1 MSWIWLRLSGW
12 YWGTPTPRS
21 EGFLCLNMFL
31 TPLIVLGALALA
43 LCIAGILEYQFHMRS
58 LAAIPL
64 RIHVNGTRGKSS
76 VTRLIAAGLRE
87 AGIRTFAKT
96 TGTAPRV
103 IDSEGKD
110 RIIHRLRLPSIG
122 EQTRLLSYFAAEKPE
137 AVVMECM
144 AVQPQYQWIA
154 EHQMVQSQ
162 IGVITNLRP
171 DHLDEMGPTE
181 DDVAFSLCN
190 TVPVDGTLITGEDQ
204 KPEILQKIAAQNGT
218 AFIQSDETKITQ
230 EELDNFS
237 YMEHPAN
244 VAVALDV
251 CKEAGVDRKIALAG
265 MHKVQPDLGAL
276 IAWNL
281 DKDEKRIQFV
291 NGMAANDPVSTL
303 QIWKFVIDR
312 YPAEGGTCVFFN
324 SRDDRPVRT
333 RQMIELTLEE
343 IKPDHFIIRG
353 DKVDATVQRLLHHS
367 PATKVQTIGLNEDY
381 GSVVNMMMDLPHDT
395 LIYAIGNQVGAG
407 QEILSKISDYRHHG

>member
-1 MSWIWLRLSGW
+1 MATI
-12 YWGTPTPRS
+12 
-21 EGFLCLNMFL
+21 
-31 TPLIVLGALALA
+31 PLIVLGTLAFA
-43 LCIAGILEYQFHMRS
+43 LCIAGILEFQYHLRS
-58 LAAIPL
+58 LDAIPL

-76 VTRLIAAGLRE
+76 VTRLVAAGLRE
-87 AGIRTFAKT
+87 GGLRTFAKT

-122 EQTRLLSYFAAEKPE
+122 EQVRLLSYFASERPQ

-154 EHQMVQSQ
+154 EHQMVKSH
-162 IGVITNLRP
+162 IGVITNVRP

-181 DDVAFSLCN
+181 DDVAYSLCN
-190 TVPVDGTLITGEDQ
+190 TIPVDGILITGEDQ
-204 KPEILQKIAAQNGT
+204 KKDILKEVASSNR
-218 AFIQSDETKITQ
+218 SDLIFSDDKSVTND
-230 EELDNFS
+230 ELDKFT
-237 YMEHPAN
+237 YMEHPSN

-251 CKEAGVDRKIALAG
+251 CKEAGISRDIALAG

-276 IAWNL
+276 VAWDL
-281 DKDEKRIQFV
+281 DMNEKRLQFV

-312 YPAEGGTCVFFN
+312 YPAVGGTCVFFN
-324 SRDDRPVRT
+324 SREDRPLRT

-353 DKVDATVQRLLHHS
+353 DKVTSAVKGLSHHS
-367 PATKVQTIGLNEDY
+367 PKTDVKVIGLDEPLNE
-381 GSVVNMMMDLPHDT
+381 VVDLLEDLPNDT

-407 QEILSKISDYRHHG
+407 QDILQLISEYKHHG

>member
-1 MSWIWLRLSGW
+1 MS
-12 YWGTPTPRS
+12 
-21 EGFLCLNMFL
+21 L
-31 TPLIVLGALALA
+31 TPLIVLGFLAIA
-43 LCIAGILEYQFHMRS
+43 ICISGILEYQFHMRS
-58 LAAIPL
+58 LVAIPL

-76 VTRLIAAGLRE
+76 VTRLVAAGLRE

-103 IDSEGKD
+103 IDAEGKD

-122 EQTRLLSYFAAEKPE
+122 EQTRLLSYFASEKPE

-162 IGVITNLRP
+162 IGVITNVRP

-181 DDVAFSLCN
+181 DDVAYSLCN
-190 TVPVDGTLITGEDQ
+190 TVPENGILITGEDQ
-204 KPEILQKIAAQNGT
+204 KPEILRQVAKINGT
-218 AFIQSDETKITQ
+218 EFIQSNEADISRD
-230 EELDNFS
+230 ELDQFT

-251 CKEAGVDRKIALAG
+251 CKKAGVDRHIALAG

-281 DKDEKRIQFV
+281 DQGEKRIQFI

-303 QIWKFVIDR
+303 QIWKFIIDR

-324 SRDDRPVRT
+324 SRDDRPFRT
-333 RQMIELTLEE
+333 RQLIELTLEE
-343 IKPDHFIIRG
+343 IKPDYFIIRG
-353 DKVDATVQRLLHHS
+353 DKIDAIVQRLIHYS
-367 PATKVQTIGLNEDY
+367 PGTNVQIIGLSNDHNQ
-381 GSVVNMMMDLPHDT
+381 VVDKLLSLPHDT

-407 QEILSKISDYRHHG
+407 QEILTKLSDYRHHG

>member
-1 MSWIWLRLSGW
+1 MATI
-12 YWGTPTPRS
+12 
-21 EGFLCLNMFL
+21 
-31 TPLIVLGALALA
+31 PLIVLGTLAFA
-43 LCIAGILEYQFHMRS
+43 LCIAGILEFQYHLRS
-58 LAAIPL
+58 LEAIPL

-76 VTRLIAAGLRE
+76 VTRLVAAGLRE
-87 AGIRTFAKT
+87 GGLRTFAKT

-103 IDSEGKD
+103 IDADGKD

-122 EQTRLLSYFAAEKPE
+122 EQVRLLNYFASEKPE

-154 EHQMVQSQ
+154 EHQMVRSH
-162 IGVITNLRP
+162 IGVITNVRP

-181 DDVAFSLCN
+181 DDVAYSLCN
-190 TVPVDGTLITGEDQ
+190 TIPVDGVLITAEDQ
-204 KPEILQKIAAQNGT
+204 KTSLLEQAASSNRSD
-218 AFIQSDETKITQ
+218 FIFSDDTSVTDD
-230 EELDNFS
+230 ELDQFT
-237 YMEHPAN
+237 YMEHPSN

-251 CKEAGVDRKIALAG
+251 CKKAGISRDIALAG
-265 MHKVQPDLGAL
+265 MHKVRPDLGAL

-281 DKDEKRIQFV
+281 DVKEKRLQFV

-312 YPAEGGTCVFFN
+312 YPAVGGTCVFFN
-324 SRDDRPVRT
+324 SREDRPLRT

-343 IKPDHFIIRG
+343 IKPDHFFIRG
-353 DKVDATVQRLLHHS
+353 DKVASTIRGLADHS
-367 PATKVQTIGLNEDY
+367 PMTDIKVIGLDEPLID
-381 GSVVNMMMDLPHDT
+381 VVMLLENLPNDT

-407 QEILSKISDYRHHG
+407 QEILQLIAEYRHHG

>member
-1 MSWIWLRLSGW
+1 MSI
-12 YWGTPTPRS
+12 
-21 EGFLCLNMFL
+21 

-43 LCIAGILEYQFHMRS
+43 LCIAGILEFQYHMRS

-103 IDSEGKD
+103 IDAEGKD

-122 EQTRLLSYFAAEKPE
+122 EQTRLLSYFADEKPD

-154 EHQMVQSQ
+154 EHQMVQSH
-162 IGVITNLRP
+162 IAVITNVRP

-181 DDVAFSLCN
+181 DDVAYSLCN
-190 TVPVDGTLITGEDQ
+190 TIPVGGTLITGEEQ
-204 KPEILQKIAAQNGT
+204 KPEILKNVAAANNT
-218 AFIQSDETKITQ
+218 EFIQSDETQITLKD
-230 EELDNFS
+230 LDNFS

-251 CKEAGVDRKIALAG
+251 CTKVGVDRDIALSG
-265 MHKVQPDLGAL
+265 MHKVKPDLGAL
-276 IAWNL
+276 IAWYL
-281 DKDEKRIQFV
+281 DKDDKRIQFI

-303 QIWKFVIDR
+303 QIWKFIIDR

-324 SRDDRPVRT
+324 SRDDRPIRT

-353 DKVDATVQRLLHHS
+353 DKVENTVQRLLHHS
-367 PATKVQTIGLNEDY
+367 PGTKVQIIGLNDNFDT
-381 GSVVNMMMDLPHDT
+381 VVDTLIDLPHDT

-407 QEILSKISDYRHHG
+407 QELLNKIAEYRYHG

>member
-1 MSWIWLRLSGW
+1 MSIA
-12 YWGTPTPRS
+12 
-21 EGFLCLNMFL
+21 
-31 TPLIVLGALALA
+31 PLIVLGTLALS
-43 LCIAGILEYQFHMRS
+43 LCILGILEYQLHMQS

-103 IDSEGKD
+103 IDADGKD

-122 EQTRLLSYFAAEKPE
+122 EQTRLLSYFASEKPE

-154 EHQMVQSQ
+154 EHQMVQAQ
-162 IGVITNLRP
+162 IGVITNVRP

-181 DDVAFSLCN
+181 DDVAYSLCN
-190 TVPVDGTLITGEDQ
+190 TVPIRGILITGEDQ
-204 KPEILQKIAAQNGT
+204 KPEILEQVALANGVE
-218 AFIQSDETKITQ
+218 FLQSDESTITQ
-230 EELDNFS
+230 EELNKFT

-244 VAVALDV
+244 VAVALDA
-251 CKEAGVDRKIALAG
+251 CKEAGVERKIALAG

-276 IAWNL
+276 VAWNL
-281 DKDEKRIQFV
+281 QKDEKRIQFV

-324 SRDDRPVRT
+324 SREDRPIRT
-333 RQMIELTLEE
+333 RQLIELTLQE
-343 IKPDHFIIRG
+343 IKPDYFIIRG
-353 DKVDATVQRLLHHS
+353 NKIDSFVQRLLQHS
-367 PATKVQTIGLNEDY
+367 ANTKIYMIGLNDDY
-381 GSVVNMMMDLPHDT
+381 DPIVQKIMDLPHDT

-407 QEILSKISDYRHHG
+407 QEILSKISEFRYHG